1 MKIQIKVIPNSRKE
15 EVLAAGEQQ
24 LLVRVKER
32 AEKGKANVAVVKLLE
47 KHFRRKVR
55 ITAGHSSRKKIV
67 EVY

>member
-1 MKIQIKVIPNSRKE
+1 MKIQIKVIPNSKKE

-32 AEKGKANVAVVKLLE
+32 AEKGKANLAVERALE

-55 ITAGHSSRKKIV
+55 ITAGFSGRKKIV